1 MNKTLLVIVA
11 IAALVVVGGLYFA
24 NNSSNTTG
32 VTGGA
37 IVDVPSDSNV
47 RTFVVDSSHLRFY
60 IDGVENPDIK
70 VNEGDTVRIEFSS
83 SEGMHDWVLDEF
95 NARTNKVNPGET
107 AVVEFVADKA
117 GTYEYYC
124 SVGQHR
130 VNGMFGKF
138 IVQ

>member
-47 RTFVVDSSHLRFY
+47 KTFVVDSSHLRFY

-83 SEGMHDWVLDEF
+83 SEGMHDWVVDEF
-95 NARTNKVNPGET
+95 YT
-107 AVVEFVADKA
+107 AAEK
-117 GTYEYYC
+117 
-124 SVGQHR
+124 
-130 VNGMFGKF
+130 
-138 IVQ
+138 